1 MNSQSATSIIMKL
14 IEENKNA
21 YLLNNDNLVR
31 CLEFQQKLYERVMKI
46 HNDNENDDDKIKFGS
61 KKPYKKT

>member
-1 MNSQSATSIIMKL
+1 MKL
-14 IEENKNA
+14 IEENKND

-31 CLEFQQKLYERVMKI
+31 CLEYQQKLYEKIMKI
-46 HNDNENDDDKIKFGS
+46 HFNDYDNDDDKIKIGS